1 MCEYYNIVSLL
12 CDIGNDLVFFI
23 CRLVYVFVD
32 FKIYLLKFING
43 YLINYINKMFEMLNV
58 EIYEV
63 DFV

>member
-1 MCEYYNIVSLL
+1 MIWF
-12 CDIGNDLVFFI
+12 FFI

-43 YLINYINKMFEMLNV
+43 YLINFINKMFEMLNV